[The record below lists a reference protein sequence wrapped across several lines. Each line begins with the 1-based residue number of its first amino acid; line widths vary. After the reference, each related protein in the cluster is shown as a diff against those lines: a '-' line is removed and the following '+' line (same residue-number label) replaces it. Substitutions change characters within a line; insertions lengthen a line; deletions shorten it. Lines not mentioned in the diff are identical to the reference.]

1 MTSGDAGRLPHDRGF
16 MLWRAEEGT
25 RWLEESIERWAFAML
40 SDDEVSGQL
49 AADDEMANFTI
60 ISRQDGILAGAWTAD
75 YIIATRTTD
84 VDTLWYRGDG
94 DTICDGDVIAVLSGG
109 RNNILMLERSIL
121 NLIGQLSGIA
131 TNSAK
136 WSSASPIPVA
146 CTRKTTWGLLD
157 KWAVHLGGGLTH
169 RLSKRDACMLK
180 ENDLFG
186 TVNKG
191 NRGVI
196 KDGGKGVIHQRI
208 ANLDEA
214 DVGAFLTIEVRSVA
228 EAVNAATEWQDGAIL
243 KPCVIMLDNMG
254 PDGAREVDVAL
265 REAGLRNEVLL
276 EASGGI
282 LFTALKEWDNC
293 GIDVISTSAINRGT
307 QPHDFSLL
315 VEGA

>member
-1 MTSGDAGRLPHDRGF
+1 MTNKDGWRLPHDRGF

-40 SDDEVSGQL
+40 SDDEVIGQL
-49 AADDEMANFTI
+49 AADDDIASFTI
-60 ISRQDGILAGAWTAD
+60 ISRQAGILAGAWAAD

-84 VDTLWYRGDG
+84 IDSLWYLGDG
-94 DTICDGDVIAVLSGG
+94 DAIGQDDVVAVLSGG
-109 RNNILMLERSIL
+109 RNTILMLERSIL

-146 CTRKTTWGLLD
+146 CTRKTAWGLLD

-180 ENDLFG
+180 ENDLVAPAG
-186 TVNKG
+186 DS
-191 NRGVI
+191 R
-196 KDGGKGVIHQRI
+196 KDENEVGEKGVIHQRI
-208 ANLDEA
+208 INLDEA
-214 DVGAFLTIEVRSVA
+214 DVGAFLTIEVRSVE
-228 EAVNAATEWQDGAIL
+228 EAVSAASAWQQKTIH
-243 KPCVIMLDNMG
+243 KPCVIMLDNLG
-254 PDGAREVDVAL
+254 ADGAREADVAL
-265 REAGLRNEVLL
+265 REAGLRNEVIL

-282 LFTALKEWDNC
+282 TFATLAEWENC

-315 VEGA
+315 IEGA

>member
-1 MTSGDAGRLPHDRGF
+1 MTNKDGWRLPHDRGF

-40 SDDEVSGQL
+40 SDDEVIGQL
-49 AADDEMANFTI
+49 AADDDIASFTI
-60 ISRQDGILAGAWTAD
+60 ISRQTGILAGAWAAD

-84 VDTLWYRGDG
+84 IDSLWYLGDG
-94 DTICDGDVIAVLSGG
+94 DAIGQDDVVAVLRGG
-109 RNNILMLERSIL
+109 RNTILMLERSIL

-146 CTRKTTWGLLD
+146 CTRKTAWGLLD

-180 ENDLFG
+180 ENDLVASADDSG
-186 TVNKG
+186 ECENEVG
-191 NRGVI
+191 E
-196 KDGGKGVIHQRI
+196 KGVIHQRI
-208 ANLDEA
+208 INLDEA
-214 DVGAFLTIEVRSVA
+214 DVGAFLTIEVRSVE
-228 EAVNAATEWQDGAIL
+228 EAVSAASAWQQQTIH
-243 KPCVIMLDNMG
+243 KPCVIMLDNLG
-254 PDGAREVDVAL
+254 ADGAREADVAL
-265 REAGLRNEVLL
+265 REAGLRNGVLL

-282 LFTALKEWDNC
+282 KFAALNEWENC
-293 GIDVISTSAINRGT
+293 GVDVISTSAINSGT

-315 VEGA
+315 IEGA

>member
-1 MTSGDAGRLPHDRGF
+1 MTNKDGWRLPHDRGF

-40 SDDEVSGQL
+40 SDDEVIGQL
-49 AADDEMANFTI
+49 AADDDIASFTI
-60 ISRQDGILAGAWTAD
+60 ISRQTGILAGAWAAD

-84 VDTLWYRGDG
+84 IDSLWYLGDG
-94 DTICDGDVIAVLSGG
+94 DAIGQDDVVAVLRGG
-109 RNNILMLERSIL
+109 RNTILMLERSIL

-146 CTRKTTWGLLD
+146 CTRKTAWGLLD

-180 ENDLFG
+180 ENDLVASADDSRESENEVG
-186 TVNKG
+186 E
-191 NRGVI
+191 
-196 KDGGKGVIHQRI
+196 KGVIHQRI
-208 ANLDEA
+208 INLDEA
-214 DVGAFLTIEVRSVA
+214 DVGAFLTIEVRSVE
-228 EAVNAATEWQDGAIL
+228 EAVSAASAWQQQTIH
-243 KPCVIMLDNMG
+243 KPCVIMLDNLG
-254 PDGAREVDVAL
+254 ADGAREADVTL

-282 LFTALKEWDNC
+282 TFATLAEWENC
-293 GIDVISTSAINRGT
+293 GVDVISTSAINSGT
-307 QPHDFSLL
+307 QPHDFSLMI
-315 VEGA
+315 EGA

>member
-1 MTSGDAGRLPHDRGF
+1 MTSGEAGRLPHDRGF

-40 SDDEVSGQL
+40 SDDEVNGQL

-60 ISRQDGILAGAWTAD
+60 ISRQEGILAGAWTTD

-84 VDTLWYRGDG
+84 VETLWYRGDG

-146 CTRKTTWGLLD
+146 CTRKTVWGMLD

-180 ENDLFG
+180 ENDLVEP
-186 TVNKG
+186 TG
-191 NRGVI
+191 NPP
-196 KDGGKGVIHQRI
+196 GGKNKVGEKGIIHQRI
-208 ANLDEA
+208 SNLDEA
-214 DVGAFLTIEVRSVA
+214 DIGAFLTIEVRSVE
-228 EAVNAATEWQDGAIL
+228 EAVDAATEWQDVKIL

-254 PDGAREVDVAL
+254 PDGAREADVAL

-282 LFTALKEWDNC
+282 KFTALKEWENC

-315 VEGA
+315 IEGA